1 MRMAGQEFL
10 VGEFLTLEDDTLG
23 FRVARKTKEGIPKAK
38 KDPRV
43 YPEDWRKPE
52 VWKGDH
58 FDTWDPLQVGRHN
71 FDRGCLGCPDDF
83 WQLSCVVFGRS
94 CRILLSRLCVSI
106 PVNTFQIQIQISCN
120 S

>member
-23 FRVARKTKEGIPKAK
+23 FRVPRKTKEGIPKAK
-38 KDPRV
+38 KDPRI

-58 FDTWDPLQVGRHN
+58 FDTWDPFQVWSAAVGR
-71 FDRGCLGCPDDF
+71 
-83 WQLSCVVFGRS
+83 SYI
-94 CRILLSRLCVSI
+94 ILLLLLSSLGMAV
-106 PVNTFQIQIQISCN
+106 
-120 S
+120 